1 MKAIK
6 YIFSALVG
14 MVALASCDSNI
25 TDFEYRGYTG
35 APKTIDASAVTS
47 EALPGAIRLNWTV
60 PADSTF
66 SYMKISYVNPANRE
80 TVTNV
85 VSIHTRTLLIENT
98 LKKYG
103 DYTFTFQAFND
114 KNEAGAPMQVKAQ
127 SGLLPA
133 TVTYS
138 KGDKINV
145 TADMLSTDDRTF

>member
-1 MKAIK
+1 
-6 YIFSALVG
+6 
-14 MVALASCDSNI
+14 
-25 TDFEYRGYTG
+25 
-35 APKTIDASAVTS
+35 
-47 EALPGAIRLNWTV
+47 
-60 PADSTF
+60 
-66 SYMKISYVNPANRE
+66 MKISYVNPANQE

-133 TVTYS
+133 TATYS

-145 TADMLSTDDRTF
+145 TADMLSTDDQEPSEALSRTWWMATITVSSIPAGHLLRSLFLNISR